1 MTAHRQE
8 PDAPNGPGPVGLKQR
23 LHQAEERSR
32 QVADTSADDIAELK
46 AHERELAEQRL
57 ILQTTLDSI
66 DQGIAMVDKDL
77 YTIALNRRLL
87 ELLDLPAEVFARGFH
102 MEDAFR
108 FNAERGEYGPGDV
121 EDLVRHRLELAKRFE
136 PHAFEHVRPD
146 GSVIA
151 VRGKPLP
158 GGGFVSTYS
167 DVTEQRRTEKG
178 LKISEERYALATSA
192 VAEGI
197 YEWSIDTGALFLTDH
212 AKSFFSIADEK
223 LTSEVWNRRVHPED
237 MAGYRAAIADH
248 FRGRTPHLEHEYRVV
263 DSHGAFRWVLDRGT
277 GVRDA
282 GGRVKKVVGALSDI
296 TQRKL
301 AEMENVR
308 LLQEVRASLEQ
319 QKAASEVLGVIS
331 SSIADTT
338 PVFDKIIE
346 SCERLFSGRIV
357 GLNLVGPD
365 GLIRIGA
372 FHGEGRARLEEVF
385 PLPVSRESAS
395 GLAIV
400 ERRIVHYPDIES
412 GEGVPEPAR
421 QGCSA
426 IGIKSVIFAPML
438 WKGRGVGAIFIGR
451 DYVSSF
457 SENEITLLQTFADQA
472 AIAIENVRLFNEIQ
486 DKSRQL
492 ETASHHKSQFL
503 ASMSHELRTPL
514 NAVLGFNEMIL
525 GEIYG
530 PVPAEMR
537 EPLQDI
543 QSSGKH
549 LLHLINNVLDLAKIE
564 AGRMELA
571 LQEYVVES
579 MVQKVRST
587 LRPLATEKGLD
598 LVVTIPAEMP
608 SAYGDPGR
616 IAQCLVNLTGN
627 SIKFT
632 KTGKVEISV
641 GHSEGWICFRVAD
654 TGMGIAPDKIAGLF
668 SEFKQTDATIASEYG
683 GSGLGLSITRRF
695 VEMHGGRIWVE
706 SDLGRGSTFAFELP
720 LRLQNTAAA

>member
-1 MTAHRQE
+1 MTAHRKE
-8 PDAPNGPGPVGLKQR
+8 RNPPHGPGPDDLKQR
-23 LHQAEERSR
+23 LHQAEERLL
-32 QVADTSADDIAELK
+32 ADTSADGIGEPK
-46 AHERELAEQRL
+46 ARERELAEQRL

-66 DQGIAMVDKDL
+66 DQGITMVDKDL
-77 YTIALNRRLL
+77 YTIALNRRFL
-87 ELLDLPAEVFARGFH
+87 ELLDLPAEGFAGGFS
-102 MEDAFR
+102 MEEAFR

-121 EDLVRHRLELAKRFE
+121 EDLVRNRLELAKRFE
-136 PHAFEHVRPD
+136 PHSFERVRPD

-167 DVTEQRRTEKG
+167 DVTEQRRTEEG
-178 LKISEERYALATSA
+178 LKRSEERYALATSA

-223 LTSEVWNRRVHPED
+223 LTSEVWNDRVHPED
-237 MAGYRAAIADH
+237 MASYRAAIADH
-248 FRGRTPHLEHEYRVV
+248 FSGRTPHLEHEYRVG
-263 DSHGAFRWVLDRGT
+263 DSHGGFRWVLDRGI

-301 AEMENVR
+301 AELVNVR
-308 LLQEVRASLEQ
+308 LLREVSASLEQ
-319 QKAASEVLGVIS
+319 QKAAAEVLGVIS
-331 SSIADTT
+331 SSIADTA

-372 FHGEGRARLEEVF
+372 FHGEGRTRLEEVF
-385 PLPVSRESAS
+385 PLPVTRGSAS

-412 GEGVPEPAR
+412 GEGVPAPTR

-426 IGIKSVIFAPML
+426 VGIKSVIFAPML
-438 WKGRGVGAIFIGR
+438 WKGRGVGAIFVGR
-451 DYVSSF
+451 DFMSAF
-457 SENEITLLQTFADQA
+457 SENEIALLQTFADQA

-492 ETASHHKSQFL
+492 EIASRHKSQFL

-514 NAVLGFNEMIL
+514 NAILGFNEMIL
-525 GEIYG
+525 GDIYG
-530 PVPAEMR
+530 PVPADIR

-549 LLHLINNVLDLAKIE
+549 LLSLINNVLDLAKIE

-579 MVQKVRST
+579 MVEKVRAT

-598 LVVTIPAEMP
+598 FVVTIPADMP
-608 SAYGDPGR
+608 LAYGDSGR

-632 KTGKVEISV
+632 KTGKVEISASHTD
-641 GHSEGWICFRVAD
+641 GLLCFRVTD
-654 TGMGIAPDKIAGLF
+654 TGMGIAPDKVASLF
-668 SEFKQTDATIASEYG
+668 NEFKQTDATIASEYG
-683 GSGLGLSITRRF
+683 GSGLGLSITKRF

-706 SDLGRGSTFAFELP
+706 SELGRRSTFAFELP
-720 LRLQNTAAA
+720 LRLQVTAAA